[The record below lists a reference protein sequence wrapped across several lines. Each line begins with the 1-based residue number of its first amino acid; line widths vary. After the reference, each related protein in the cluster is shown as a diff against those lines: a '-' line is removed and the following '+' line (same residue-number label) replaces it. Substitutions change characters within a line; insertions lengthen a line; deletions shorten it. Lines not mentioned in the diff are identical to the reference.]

1 MVSTWV
7 RLAGSPF
14 HIDASVSDPLWVKSG
29 SNIEVTSQT
38 HASGRRIREQ
48 PSHHRLRG
56 VPEQCVQERLR
67 SEGERNG
74 DTIQRFYCK
83 QFDGGRNQGYCSRQH
98 RSRSDA
104 PTLHQRKASSGRCLG
119 YKVGRRLHL
128 RLHNLAYRG
137 VVSRGGFVRSGHHDH
152 HLWESLPDAKVL
164 QKVFKVISSP
174 ERMTNK

>member
-38 HASGRRIREQ
+38 HASGR
-48 PSHHRLRG
+48 
-56 VPEQCVQERLR
+56 
-67 SEGERNG
+67 
-74 DTIQRFYCK
+74 
-83 QFDGGRNQGYCSRQH
+83 FDGGRNQGYCSRQH